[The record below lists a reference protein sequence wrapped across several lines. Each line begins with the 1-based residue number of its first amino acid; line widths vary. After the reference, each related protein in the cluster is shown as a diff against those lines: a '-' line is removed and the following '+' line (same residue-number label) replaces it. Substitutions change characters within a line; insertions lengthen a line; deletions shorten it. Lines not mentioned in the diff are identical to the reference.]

1 VERLLTLR
9 AALLVLAALLALFG
23 IRNAFVAVFVQGRHE
38 VTWNFDETVRY
49 CSQGHCAYGA
59 TLAIANTGTQ
69 PQERTTAELAGLPPG
84 IRAAHSVIDLSAAEP
99 RGEGVA
105 ASCRRPR
112 PPETVLA

>member
-23 IRNAFVAVFVQGRHE
+23 IRN
-38 VTWNFDETVRY
+38 
-49 CSQGHCAYGA
+49 A